1 VISDGL
7 ENVLERMREHV
18 AQARRAGECG
28 EFEEAYLS
36 LYRASGIIT
45 SVFGDD
51 FLVLDADE
59 PFDIVMREYLR
70 VDARVYARA
79 TSEDGVALI
88 EKRLASKAGCGG
100 VDDASSWWVHDGA
113 LPAEMP
119 RETAIWL
126 ACRGVAAKNVRE
138 RFTRGKWQDGRN
150 VRGIVLVHGP
160 TWMHAWLA
168 RCAPD
173 STGKAYR
180 GGDAAV
186 DSYVPDL
193 WRDDRENRYYHLP
206 HVIRAAQALAGAAR
220 GRRSGG

>member
-1 VISDGL
+1 MISDGL
-7 ENVLERMREHV
+7 ESVLERMREHV

-28 EFEEAYLS
+28 EFEEAYCS

-59 PFDIVMREYLR
+59 PFDVVMREYLR

-79 TSEDGVALI
+79 TSEAGVALI
-88 EKRLASKAGCGG
+88 EERLAARAGG
-100 VDDASSWWVHDGA
+100 DTMSNERLWWVHDGA
-113 LPAEMP
+113 LPEELP

-126 ACRGVAAKNVRE
+126 ACRGLTAKNVRE
-138 RFTRGKWQDGRN
+138 RFTRGKWMDGRN
-150 VRGIVLVHGP
+150 VRGIILVHGP
-160 TWMHAWLA
+160 KWLHTWLTQ
-168 RCAPD
+168 RAPE

-193 WRDDRENRYYHLP
+193 WRDDRENRYHHLP
-206 HVIRAAQALAGAAR
+206 HVIRAARALAAA
-220 GRRSGG
+220 GRARKERT

>member
-1 VISDGL
+1 MISDGL
-7 ENVLERMREHV
+7 EHILERLREHV

-28 EFEEAYLS
+28 AFEEAYCF

-59 PFDIVMREYLR
+59 PFDLVMREYLR
-70 VDARVYARA
+70 VEARVVVRA
-79 TSEDGVALI
+79 TSEAGVALI
-88 EKRLASKAGCGG
+88 ESRLASRAGGG
-100 VDDASSWWVHDGA
+100 ADGELLWWVHDGA
-113 LPAEMP
+113 LPVDMP

-126 ACRGVAAKNVRE
+126 ACRGLTTGSVRE
-138 RFTRGKWQDGRN
+138 RFTRGKWLDGRN
-150 VRGIVLVHGP
+150 VRGVILVHGP
-160 TWMHAWLA
+160 GWLHTWLA
-168 RCAPD
+168 QVAPL

-180 GGDAAV
+180 SGDGAV

-193 WRDDRENRYYHLP
+193 WREERENRYHHLP

-220 GRRSGG
+220 GRRAGM